1 MKMAKTIKL
10 ERFTKETQVKVQLLL
25 EPGFVQVDTG
35 VGFLNHLVTSL
46 AFHAGWSL
54 RLFCKGDLDV
64 DDHHSAEDCAIALGL
79 AFRSAYELE
88 ESKARF
94 GYAFA
99 PLDEALARA
108 VVDLSGRPY
117 FEGDLD
123 LTGQMLGTLA
133 TENVAHFLRS
143 FAQNAALTLHVDVLR
158 GKNDHHK
165 AEAAFKALALAIQN
179 ALLPIP
185 RIQREAANEVLSAK
199 GGCTSGWG
207 NESTKGKVQTSI
219 QVLDSNQMSD
229 SEIERDEEPL

>member
-117 FEGDLD
+117 FEGDLEELYD
-123 LTGQMLGTLA
+123 LDADPFEMRNL
-133 TENVAHFLRS
+133 
-143 FAQNAALTLHVDVLR
+143 
-158 GKNDHHK
+158 
-165 AEAAFKALALAIQN
+165 AEAAVKSSDAAHDAFAALRQRVDAFKSS
-179 ALLPIP
+179 
-185 RIQREAANEVLSAK
+185 IQRPFWKLPARPSLPN
-199 GGCTSGWG
+199 
-207 NESTKGKVQTSI
+207 
-219 QVLDSNQMSD
+219 
-229 SEIERDEEPL
+229 RP